1 MVRGMLRAVAP
12 PGGPIARR
20 AGQLTN
26 LPRLVR
32 GMGDHAAASCEVAR
46 MLSARLGLPSSIG
59 ELFSFTDERWDG
71 KGIPGRTGG
80 EGIPLP
86 MRIVQVARDATFQC
100 ALDGP
105 ERAASVISER
115 ASHAFDPEIARTF
128 VDHARDILPVEEAG
142 SLWDVALACEPEPR
156 LVLNGHAIDRALTAM
171 GDFADLASRYL
182 AGHTAMVAR
191 LAATAGEAIGLDAAT
206 VCTLRRAALVHD
218 IGRVA
223 VPVRIWNHPA
233 PLSADDWEQVRLHAY
248 HAERVLS
255 RSPMLA
261 TLAPIATHHHE
272 RLDGSGYHR
281 GATAPALARPSRVL
295 AAADAGS
302 AMTEPRPHRAA
313 LPAAR
318 AALELQAEANAG
330 RLDPDAVAAVIEA
343 MGQPPPAVE
352 RPAGL
357 TDREATVIGLLARG
371 LQTKQIAGS
380 LGISAK
386 TADRHIQNS
395 YAKIGVSTRAAAT
408 LFAMEHGLVAW
419 GELPIPRSRGRS

>member
-1 MVRGMLRAVAP
+1 MVGLTTDVSGDCIGTAEVVAALSLATDLAIGVPFEHGLQSAIVAARLGKHLGVDDEAARLTLYASLLFYIGCTAGSELASEVFGADDALTVHGTPVRFGSRPEMVRGMLRAVAP

-115 ASHAFDPEIARTF
+115 ASHAFDPNVARTF
-128 VDHARDILPVEEAG
+128 VHHARDILPVEEAG

-156 LVLNGHAIDRALTAM
+156 LVLNGHAIDRALTAV

-191 LAATAGEAIGLDAAT
+191 LAETGGEAIGLDAAT
-206 VCTLRRAALVHD
+206 VCMLRRAALVHD
-218 IGRVA
+218 VGRVA

-233 PLSADDWEQVRLHAY
+233 PLQ
-248 HAERVLS
+248 
-255 RSPMLA
+255 
-261 TLAPIATHHHE
+261 
-272 RLDGSGYHR
+272 R
-281 GATAPALARPSRVL
+281 G
-295 AAADAGS
+295 
-302 AMTEPRPHRAA
+302 
-313 LPAAR
+313 
-318 AALELQAEANAG
+318 
-330 RLDPDAVAAVIEA
+330 
-343 MGQPPPAVE
+343 
-352 RPAGL
+352 
-357 TDREATVIGLLARG
+357 
-371 LQTKQIAGS
+371 
-380 LGISAK
+380 
-386 TADRHIQNS
+386 
-395 YAKIGVSTRAAAT
+395 
-408 LFAMEHGLVAW
+408 
-419 GELPIPRSRGRS
+419 